1 MMEDLLA
8 EFSVISG
15 QVRER
20 RPLLHHITNYVT
32 AGFCADAGLA
42 LGALP
47 MMTDAPEEV
56 EAAARRAALP
66 YPKIYELFYTNRV
79 YSQPS

>member
-42 LGALP
+42 LGSLP
-47 MMTDAPEEV
+47 MMT
-56 EAAARRAALP
+56 L
-66 YPKIYELFYTNRV
+66 LL
-79 YSQPS
+79 